1 MKIAVTYD
9 NGMIFQHFGKTQFMK
24 VYDIDEN
31 GEIQRVHIESMGK
44 HSHHGIAGYIKEIG
58 VDTLI
63 CGGLGQGAVDSLEA
77 AGIKIYAG
85 NTGNADTAVIK
96 FLKGE
101 IKENSKAN
109 CNHHHDEGH
118 NCSHSS
124 CGGHCHH

>member
-9 NGMIFQHFGKTQFMK
+9 NVMIFQPFGKTQFMK
-24 VYDIDEN
+24 IYDIDDN

-109 CNHHHDEGH
+109 CTHHHH
-118 NCSHSS
+118 
-124 CGGHCHH
+124 

>member
-85 NTGNADTAVIK
+85 NKGNADTAVIK

-109 CNHHHDEGH
+109 CTHHHH
-118 NCSHSS
+118 
-124 CGGHCHH
+124 